1 MLVTL
6 HEMCK
11 VPFRLLGRNGFH
23 LTAENERFTS
33 AGSRYRQSLKFEKIH
48 SCPLTDFVKKL
59 HQKACRTCSKFIS
72 PHSTNHIIDLWRCG
86 YRRLLLNS
94 QVVLGTMMLHKRFL

>member
-23 LTAENERFTS
+23 LTAESERFTS

-48 SCPLTDFVKKL
+48 SCPLTDFVKKIAP
-59 HQKACRTCSKFIS
+59 KSV
-72 PHSTNHIIDLWRCG
+72 PHVQ
-86 YRRLLLNS
+86 
-94 QVVLGTMMLHKRFL
+94 QVYFSSFNQSYY